1 MARRETPGNPIH
13 TYTQKGNIM
22 NPFEL
27 RFNVF
32 NVAKDI
38 LVKQHEAQLAVWNA
52 LDEASKK
59 ATELTP
65 KYPTV
70 EEIVEKATEIN
81 KFISETS
88 INEVTKLG
96 KRLTST
102 AVIW

>member
-1 MARRETPGNPIH
+1 
-13 TYTQKGNIM
+13 M

-27 RFNVF
+27 RFSIF
-32 NVAKDI
+32 NSAKDLLI
-38 LVKQHEAQLAVWNA
+38 KQHEANLAVWNA

-59 ATELTP
+59 TADLAP
-65 KYPTV
+65 KYPTI

-88 INEVTKLG
+88 VNEITKLG

>member
-1 MARRETPGNPIH
+1 
-13 TYTQKGNIM
+13 M

-38 LVKQHEAQLAVWNA
+38 LVKQHEANLAVW
-52 LDEASKK
+52 EAFDKTSKK
-59 ATELTP
+59 TADLAP

-70 EEIVEKATEIN
+70 EEIVNQAIEIN

-88 INEVTKLG
+88 VNEITKLG